1 MMSGWNHSPHAST
14 ASQPYVRADRNNCDQ
29 KTMCQS
35 KTPAPFDSL
44 RPMIF
49 RLFIIVV
56 LCLLTPKLSPCIAGD
71 ESTWKIT
78 VGEPKSIVLTCR
90 IVAEIPNSA
99 VLLEER
105 NGRLH
110 QIPTR
115 RLQSRED
122 TQEPFVPFTSAEL
135 ATDLLQQV
143 PGGFEITETEH
154 YVICSNSASEYV
166 EFCGRLLEAVFD
178 QYFGFMAEQKIEVTE
193 PALRLPIVIFASS
206 SEFQTF
212 SARQHPEISFADT
225 PGYYSVTDNQTL
237 LLDLTGDRSIR
248 SASTIRRRLADKP
261 LQVATVVHEAVH
273 QLAFNSGLQ
282 VRMADN
288 PLWLSEGL
296 AMYFETTSSR
306 SSLLWNRPG
315 LVNPRHQPGF
325 MKLLEAKQ
333 VSGAMNTLIES
344 DSAFLKAAEMPAAYA
359 KAWAL
364 THYLVREKKA
374 GMQKFLHNIMQRKPM
389 VGLTA
394 EERTQ
399 EFVAAFGKL
408 PDEMEQE
415 LVSYTRRQRV
425 SR

>member
-1 MMSGWNHSPHAST
+1 
-14 ASQPYVRADRNNCDQ
+14 
-29 KTMCQS
+29 
-35 KTPAPFDSL
+35 
-44 RPMIF
+44 MIF

-71 ESTWKIT
+71 DSTWKIT
-78 VGEPKSIVLTCR
+78 VGEPKSVVLTGR

-99 VLLEER
+99 LLLEEQ
-105 NGRLH
+105 NGKLH
-110 QIPTR
+110 QVPAR
-115 RLQSRED
+115 QLLSRED
-122 TQEPFVPFTSAEL
+122 ARKRFVPFTSTEL
-135 ATDLLQQV
+135 AADLLQQV
-143 PGGFEITETEH
+143 PAGFEVTETEH
-154 YVICSNSASEYV
+154 YVVCSNSAPEYV
-166 EFCGRLLEAVFD
+166 EFCGKLLEAVFD
-178 QYFGFMAEQKIEVTE
+178 QYFRFMADLKVEVTE
-193 PALRLPIVIFASS
+193 PSFRLPIVIFASS

-248 SASTIRRRLADKP
+248 SASTIRKRLADKP

-296 AMYFETTSSR
+296 AMYFETTSAR
-306 SSLLWNRPG
+306 STLLWNRPG

-325 MKLLEAKQ
+325 MKLLEANQ
-333 VSGAMNTLIES
+333 VSGGMNTLIES
-344 DSAFLKAAEMPAAYA
+344 DSAFLNAAEMPAAYA

-364 THYLVREKKA
+364 THYLMREEKT
-374 GMQKFLHNIMQRKPM
+374 GMQKFLHNMTQRKPM

-399 EFVAAFGKL
+399 EFLTAFGKL

-415 LVSYTRRQRV
+415 LVSYIRRQRV

>member
-1 MMSGWNHSPHAST
+1 MWLPGVFSCRLKFVIRLSRIRSCHA
-14 ASQPYVRADRNNCDQ
+14 
-29 KTMCQS
+29 
-35 KTPAPFDSL
+35 
-44 RPMIF
+44 MIF
-49 RLFIIVV
+49 RLSFIVV
-56 LCLLTPKLSPCIAGD
+56 FCLLTMNQDPCTADD

-78 VGEPKSIVLTCR
+78 VGEPKSVVLTCR

-110 QIPTR
+110 QIPAR
-115 RLQSRED
+115 QLQAREHL
-122 TQEPFVPFTSAEL
+122 QEPFVPFTSAEL
-135 ATDLLQQV
+135 AADLLQQV
-143 PGGFEITETEH
+143 PAGFEVTETAH

-166 EFCGRLLEAVFD
+166 EFCGKLLESVFD
-178 QYFGFMAEQKIEVTE
+178 QYFLFMAEQKIEVNE
-193 PALRLPIVIFASS
+193 PTLRLPIIIFASS

-212 SARQHPEISFADT
+212 STRQHPEISFADT

-306 SSLLWNRPG
+306 ASLLWNRPG

-325 MKLLEAKQ
+325 MKLLQANQ

-344 DSAFLKAAEMPAAYA
+344 DSAFLNAAEMPAAYP

-364 THYLVREKKA
+364 THYLVREEKT
-374 GMQKFLHNIMQRKPM
+374 GMQKFLHNIQQRKPM

-394 EERTQ
+394 EERSQ
-399 EFVAAFGKL
+399 EFMTAFGKL

-415 LVSYTRRQRV
+415 LVSYIRRQRV
-425 SR
+425 LR